1 MLKNARP
8 GVHIVKVAVAGGGV
22 AGSYFANLI
31 KDAYEVAVFE
41 RQKAESFRAICAWGT
56 SKHEMRRLA
65 GRIGLNFD
73 EYILHEGKEMIVKLP
88 SGDEFSIKLKGLCT
102 FNKKKFILDMHSRL
116 KVYYGVDVKKV
127 KMTNFDLI
135 VDATGFHRALLPRI
149 ARDYYI
155 PTVEYLV
162 KYDSPPMEDF
172 FLMPL
177 THLGGYLWY
186 FPLSN
191 NLAHVGVGDYF
202 NRHREAL
209 NEFIRRTP
217 GEVIDVVGRPVR
229 IAPPHL
235 CAPIASDGVVGLG
248 ESIGTVHPVIGEGII
263 PGMQCAELLAQSLEE
278 GIERYPLK
286 VLKSFSVFYTIFQ
299 FIRKVHNSSF
309 NYFRDFKLLL
319 SPYLYMKL
327 REDRFGMEIRLKD
340 WLRIVE
346 SYRRAG
352 AATKI

>member
-1 MLKNARP
+1 MR
-8 GVHIVKVAVAGGGV
+8 VAVAGGGV

-31 KDAYEVAVFE
+31 KGDHEVVVFE
-41 RQKAESFRAICAWGT
+41 RQKAENFRAICAWGT

-88 SGDEFSIKLKGLCT
+88 DESEFSIKLKGLCT
-102 FNKKKFILDMHSRL
+102 FNKKQFILDMHSRL
-116 KVYYGVDVKKV
+116 KVYYSIDVKKV
-127 KMTNFDLI
+127 KITGFDLI

-162 KYDSPPMEDF
+162 KYDSPPIDDF
-172 FLMPL
+172 YLMPL

-202 NRHREAL
+202 NRHKEAL
-209 NEFIRRTP
+209 DEFIRKNP

-235 CAPIASDGVVGLG
+235 CAPIISNGVVGLG

-263 PGMQCAELLAQSLEE
+263 PGMQCAELLSQSVD
-278 GIERYPLK
+278 GRIEQYPQK

-299 FIRKVHNSSF
+299 FIKKVHNSSF
-309 NYFRDFKLLL
+309 NYLRDFRLLMT
-319 SPYLYMKL
+319 PYIYMKL

-346 SYRRAG
+346 SYRKGRT
-352 AATKI
+352 ATKI